1 MEYLIRAE
9 PGVKYVKLGVL
20 HRRSIIKVVRLTG
33 FMALNLCMLSL
44 FCPCPGRP
52 PEDLDK
58 SISVNRVSPVD
69 AVEQE
74 V

>member
-20 HRRSIIKVVRLTG
+20 HWRSIIKVVRLTG

-44 FCPCPGRP
+44 FCPGRP

-58 SISVNRVSPVD
+58 SISGNRVGPVD